1 MTARESIPV
10 GGTSNL
16 DNAPDP
22 HYKYKGEKSSMDLPP
37 SGMDGQIVVNPNN
50 QWYDQATR
58 SKKVSLAAIVFH
70 ELAEAFLRFNLGF
83 HATGKMAEKEH
94 IFGP

>member
-1 MTARESIPV
+1 
-10 GGTSNL
+10 
-16 DNAPDP
+16 
-22 HYKYKGEKSSMDLPP
+22 MDLPP

-70 ELAEAFLRFNLGF
+70 ELAEAFFKVQFRIPRDGEDGRQGAHLWALNWELSLINGRKDFTAYPGGGEVWRL
-83 HATGKMAEKEH
+83 EKKK
-94 IFGP
+94 